1 MRSRYLSLLAT
12 AAVVLLPACAKPVA
26 ATGTPADEQAI
37 RDLAPKY
44 GEAYSKRDTAALGA
58 LMTED
63 YEDVD
68 PTGTH
73 TQGRAGAEAMA
84 ARDFGTMPPGMS
96 MPMTATTVYV
106 RWINANTAVAG
117 GTWTMTGTMPGMPSR
132 GAWMG
137 VAVKKDSTW
146 KMMSTLGA
154 ADMTQMMPK
163 SDSMAPSPSMP
174 KKP

>member
-1 MRSRYLSLLAT
+1 MRSRYLSLLAA

-44 GEAYSKRDTAALGA
+44 AEAYTKRDTAALGA

-73 TQGRAGAEAMA
+73 SQGRAAAVAMA
-84 ARDFGTMPPGMS
+84 AKDFGSMPAGMS
-96 MPMTATTVYV
+96 MPMTATTMYV
-106 RWINANTAVAG
+106 RWINANSAVAG
-117 GTWTMTGTMPGMPSR
+117 GTWTMTGTMPGMPNR

-146 KMMSTLGA
+146 KMISTLGA
-154 ADMTQMMPK
+154 ADMTSMMAK
-163 SDSMAPSPSMP
+163 ADSMAPSPTKP
-174 KKP
+174 KP